1 MLRVFKVTSPMSVG
15 SWLLAGY
22 LPAAGVAGGCAI
34 TGRLPRIGAIAT
46 AGAALIGPGVA
57 AYTAALLSDTAIPA
71 WHEGYREMPFVFVG
85 SAAMAAGGLGMLGA
99 PSESDPARDLALAGF
114 CTELT
119 AARMMEQRAGLVA
132 EPYRTGKGG
141 AYLKASRALA
151 VLGAAGAVV
160 GGRSALVRRLAGA
173 AFMAASVTTRFG
185 IFHAGVA
192 SANDPKYTAVP
203 QRDRLEAAERVGR
216 QAADQP
222 TSGRRGDEPNPS

>member
-1 MLRVFKVTSPMSVG
+1 MAAQRVP
-15 SWLLAGY
+15 AGRG
-22 LPAAGVAGGCAI
+22 AAGGCNL

-46 AGAALIGPGVA
+46 AGAALMGPGVA

-99 PSESDPARDLALAGF
+99 PGESDPARDLALAGA

-132 EPYRTGKGG
+132 ETYRTGRSG

-151 VLGAAGAVV
+151 ILGGAGAVI
-160 GGRSALVRRLAGA
+160 GGRSTFVRRLAGA

-192 SANDPKYTAVP
+192 SANDPKYTVVP
-203 QRDRLEAAERVGR
+203 QRARLEAAERV
-216 QAADQP
+216 DQP
-222 TSGRRGDEPNPS
+222 AVRGI